1 MSNDTNDTN
10 NNEKNAEKTEFSYFK
25 SVRNLILIFLLGIA
39 VYFFVS
45 SITLFSLSKS
55 SGEVRVPNIVGK
67 RFVEVSN
74 TLSRENL
81 RAELKFIDVYDIE
94 DGVILRQ
101 HPNSGEIVNKDS
113 KLTLTLSRSKF
124 FIDVPKLTESEL
136 PIAINK
142 LRNLHYQ
149 DKSISIGTGVI
160 SYIPSDKA
168 AANIVIDQ
176 SPKPGAKISPDVK
189 VNLLVSTGDS
199 GVDKKMPNIIDQS
212 IDLCYDL
219 LLAKELIV
227 KEEIV
232 KTNDINKSG
241 LVSSQSIPAEKIIK
255 EGDSVTVT
263 INYYQLS
270 EHPYSSY
277 ELIEYVIPSDQG
289 SGLYEAHI
297 EDDLSTRIRF
307 SAPLGPG
314 QKIQFVFQRVGNAK
328 VYINRDKKT
337 IRVLSINANFK

>member
-1 MSNDTNDTN
+1 MSNDTN
-10 NNEKNAEKTEFSYFK
+10 NNEKNTEKAEFSYFK
-25 SVRNLILIFLLGIA
+25 SIRNLILIFLAGIA

-45 SITLFSLSKS
+45 SITLFSLVKS

-124 FIDVPKLTESEL
+124 FIDVPELTGSEL

-168 AANIVIDQ
+168 ASNIVINQ
-176 SPKPGAKISPDVK
+176 SPKSGSKISPDVK
-189 VNLLVSTGDS
+189 INLLVSTGDS

-219 LLAKELIV
+219 LLAKGLIV

-241 LVSSQSIPAEKIIK
+241 LVGSQSIPADKIIK
-255 EGDSVTVT
+255 EGDSVTVAV
-263 INYYQLS
+263 NYYQLS

-277 ELIEYVIPSDQG
+277 ELIEYVIPADQQ

-307 SAPLGPG
+307 SAPLGAG
-314 QKIQFVFQRVGNAK
+314 QKIQFVFQRIGNAK
-328 VYINRDKKT
+328 VYINCDKKT
-337 IRVLSINANFK
+337 IRVLSINANF